1 VTVAHTPDPFAPNR
15 SRTHPPIGD
24 PAVKRLAR
32 TSCLLF
38 LSTLLGCL
46 PGQAQ
51 PPAADKPAGEDVA
64 TAPGRFGFSGV
75 EVYKVDE
82 GASHLRCVD
91 INGDGLVDIA
101 IVNNARAT
109 IDFFIQKTPA
119 ETAASKARPVEYDNV
134 NEIASDARFRK
145 ESVITEKRV
154 FDMLLQDLN
163 GDGRPDLVYYGDPK
177 ELVVVLRTATGWSDT
192 PQKFTNVDARPSAR
206 CLAAGDLN
214 GDGRTDLALLGL
226 DKIYLFCQRPDG
238 RLAEPVELPLSEKEF
253 TALEIA
259 DIDGDGRK
267 DLLLVGA
274 GQIEPLR
281 VRFQGP
287 SGLGP
292 EIALETAAMRS
303 LIVGDATGSGR
314 PEITVVQE
322 ATGRL
327 VTFRVESGKTGEAV
341 PLGRIRL
348 FPLRGGEDAG
358 RQTLSLADIDGDG
371 KTDVLVTYPALA
383 QFHLHR
389 QGPTGDLLPADAY
402 PALAGATGTC
412 VGDLDGDGKVEIV
425 VLSPEERA
433 LGVTRW
439 DGARLAFPKALPL
452 KGKPACAALA
462 DLDGQKGNEL
472 IVALEDEKGKTLQV
486 FGAGQPLTPLGEP
499 LKIEGAKDLPD
510 RIVVVDVNQD
520 GRPDLLLFFPYEPPR
535 ILLNDGPDPA
545 VPGSRIPRFTDV
557 SDQKDFGRGLLQ
569 GVIASSLAVGD
580 VDGDGQ
586 PEFLLAKKGF
596 ARAFRVTA
604 AKTLEVVDQFNA
616 RDPGAEIAGTACAD
630 FIGDGRPQ
638 VVLLDRARGRLWAL
652 GRKGKEPYQVL
663 REIRIPSI
671 RARSLSVADLNG
683 DGRPDLVVAGEDR
696 FGVLYAGGSDFR
708 LKVAAQYETE
718 LKDVRLD
725 LVERGDLDGDGRP
738 DLVVT
743 ELRKHLLEILT
754 AAPGADRY
762 ARGTRFKMF
771 EEKGRE
777 GRSMGG
783 GERGIGREP
792 RDIAVADVTGDKKDD
807 LILLVHDRILIYPQ
821 E

>member
-1 VTVAHTPDPFAPNR
+1 
-15 SRTHPPIGD
+15 
-24 PAVKRLAR
+24 
-32 TSCLLF
+32 
-38 LSTLLGCL
+38 
-46 PGQAQ
+46 
-51 PPAADKPAGEDVA
+51 
-64 TAPGRFGFSGV
+64 
-75 EVYKVDE
+75 
-82 GASHLRCVD
+82 
-91 INGDGLVDIA
+91 
-101 IVNNARAT
+101 
-109 IDFFIQKTPA
+109 
-119 ETAASKARPVEYDNV
+119 
-134 NEIASDARFRK
+134 
-145 ESVITEKRV
+145 
-154 FDMLLQDLN
+154 MLLQDLN

-177 ELVVVLRTATGWSDT
+177 ELVVVLRTATGWSDA

-206 CLAAGDLN
+206 CLGAGDLN
-214 GDGRTDLALLGL
+214 GDGRADLVLLGL
-226 DKIYLFCQRPDG
+226 EKIYIFYQRPDG
-238 RLAEPVELPLSEKEF
+238 RLAEPVEMPLSDKEF
-253 TALEIA
+253 TALEVA
-259 DIDGDGRK
+259 DVDGDGRK
-267 DLLLVGA
+267 DLLLAGA

-281 VRFQGP
+281 IRLQGP
-287 SGLGP
+287 AGLGP

-303 LIVGDATGSGR
+303 LIVGDATGSGH
-314 PEITVVQE
+314 PELTVVQE

-327 VTFRVESGKTGEAV
+327 VTFRVESVKTEEAV

-358 RQTLSLADIDGDG
+358 RQSLNPADIDGDG
-371 KTDVLVTYPALA
+371 KVDVLVTYPALA

-389 QGPTGDLLPADAY
+389 QGPTGDLLPAEAY
-402 PALAGATGTC
+402 PTLAGATGTC
-412 VGDLDGDGKVEIV
+412 VGDLDGDGKAEIV

-433 LGVTRW
+433 IGVTRW
-439 DGARLAFPKALPL
+439 DGARIAFPKSLPL

-462 DLDGQKGNEL
+462 DLDGQKGDEL
-472 IVALEDEKGKTLQV
+472 AVAIEDEKGKALHV
-486 FGAGQPLTPLGEP
+486 FGAGQPLAPLGDP

-510 RIVVVDVNQD
+510 RIAFVDVNQD
-520 GRPDLLLFFPYEPPR
+520 GRTDLILFFPYEPAR
-535 ILLNDGPDPA
+535 VLLNEGPDPA
-545 VPGSRIPRFTDV
+545 APGGRVPRFVDV
-557 SDQKDFGRGLLQ
+557 SDLKDFGRGLLQ
-569 GVIASSLAVGD
+569 GAIASSLSLGD
-580 VDGDGQ
+580 IDGDGK

-596 ARAFRVTA
+596 ARAFRVTGA
-604 AKTLEVVDQFNA
+604 RTLEVADQLNA

-630 FIGDGRPQ
+630 FTGDGRPE

-652 GRKGKEPYQVL
+652 GRKEKEPYQVL

-671 RARSLSVADLNG
+671 RARGLAVADLNG

-743 ELRKHLLEILT
+743 ELRKHLLEILS
-754 AAPGADRY
+754 AAPGSDQY
-762 ARGTRFKMF
+762 ARGSRFKMF

-777 GRSMGG
+777 GRMAGG
-783 GERGIGREP
+783 GERGLGREP